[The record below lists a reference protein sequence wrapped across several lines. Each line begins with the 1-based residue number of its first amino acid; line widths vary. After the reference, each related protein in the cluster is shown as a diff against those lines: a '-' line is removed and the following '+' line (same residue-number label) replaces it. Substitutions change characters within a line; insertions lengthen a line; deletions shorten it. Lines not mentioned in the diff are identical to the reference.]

1 MQTTDPKKK
10 SFADI
15 FAQWEKTPEAKKAE
29 AQIKEKESQP
39 QAPRRSINYEKKSAD
54 ATIDLH
60 GLTVAEAQAQL
71 NSLFIEAHKK
81 DGKKCLSYTERESTQ
96 KRNRSLR
103 KQLWILLS
111 IPLMPESMEFPGL
124 LMEAPEL
131 SGLQSKNNY
140 FSRKMILPLVRSYGE
155 RAILTLSPGTI
166 RM

>member
-39 QAPRRSINYEKKSAD
+39 QVPKRSINYEKISAD

-81 DGKKCLSYTERESTQ
+81 GWKKVLIIHGKGIHSKEEPKLKKTVMDFIEHSSYAGKHGIPGAADGGSGAVWVAVKK
-96 KRNRSLR
+96 
-103 KQLWILLS
+103 
-111 IPLMPESMEFPGL
+111 
-124 LMEAPEL
+124 
-131 SGLQSKNNY
+131 
-140 FSRKMILPLVRSYGE
+140 
-155 RAILTLSPGTI
+155 
-166 RM
+166 

>member
-39 QAPRRSINYEKKSAD
+39 QAPKRSINYEKISAD

-81 DGKKCLSYTERESTQ
+81 GWKKVLIIHGKGIHSKEEPKLKKAVMDFIEHSSYAGKHGIPGAADGGSGAVWVAVKK
-96 KRNRSLR
+96 
-103 KQLWILLS
+103 
-111 IPLMPESMEFPGL
+111 
-124 LMEAPEL
+124 
-131 SGLQSKNNY
+131 
-140 FSRKMILPLVRSYGE
+140 
-155 RAILTLSPGTI
+155 
-166 RM
+166 

>member
-15 FAQWEKTPEAKKAE
+15 FAQWEKTLEAKKAE

-39 QAPRRSINYEKKSAD
+39 QAPKRSINYEKISAD

-81 DGKKCLSYTERESTQ
+81 GWKKVLIIHGKGIHSKEEPKLKKAVMDFIEHSSYAGKHGIPGAADGGSGAVWVAVKK
-96 KRNRSLR
+96 
-103 KQLWILLS
+103 
-111 IPLMPESMEFPGL
+111 
-124 LMEAPEL
+124 
-131 SGLQSKNNY
+131 
-140 FSRKMILPLVRSYGE
+140 
-155 RAILTLSPGTI
+155 
-166 RM
+166 